1 MVLTL
6 LRLHDAR
13 AERKALWGSD
23 PMCLER
29 GGYNEFD

>member
-1 MVLTL
+1 MVLPP

-13 AERKALWGSD
+13 GELEALWGNT

-29 GGYNEFD
+29 G